1 MCNSDALTCL
11 IKRLFQYL
19 TKSVPYVTNLKL
31 SLLKSLGWMKAPGR
45 IHMHK
50 IQSLEDYIESQN
62 YFKHYLNT
70 F

>member
-1 MCNSDALTCL
+1 MCDKSK
-11 IKRLFQYL
+11 IKSAQ
-19 TKSVPYVTNLKL
+19 VT
-31 SLLKSLGWMKAPGR
+31 GWMKAPGR